1 MTADDE
7 QQPSRI
13 LGDWPV
19 NRCADAIADARHHAR
34 GLVARVIGFG
44 EACDDVELMT
54 SELLSNAVRYGEGDK
69 AHVHITATPEVLR
82 IEVRD
87 DGRGSVPDSTESDPY
102 DERGRGL
109 LIVAALS
116 ARWGLD
122 HDQTGTTAWFEYDR
136 PRNQPPP

>member
-1 MTADDE
+1 MMADDE
-7 QQPSRI
+7 QQSPRL

-19 NRCADAIADARHHAR
+19 SRRADAIADARR
-34 GLVARVIGFG
+34 YVRVLIAPAVRSA

-54 SELLSNAVRYGEGDK
+54 SELLTNAVRYGEGDK
-69 AHVHITATPEVLR
+69 AQVHVTTTPTALR
-82 IEVRD
+82 VEVRD
-87 DGRGSVPDSTESDPY
+87 DGRGTLPDSPESDPF

-122 HDQTGTTAWFEYDR
+122 RDETGTTAWFEYIRIRDQST
-136 PRNQPPP
+136 P